1 MEFELGKIKIQAT
14 QKNRSTKIAEPVNI
28 SSEEVKAIEGSVL
41 SDEDFPHQIEDNGLE
56 VTYN

>member
-1 MEFELGKIKIQAT
+1 MEFELGQIKIQAT
-14 QKNRSTKIAEPVNI
+14 QKNRPTKIAEPVNI

-41 SDEDFPHQIEDNGLE
+41 SDEEFHQIEDNGLE